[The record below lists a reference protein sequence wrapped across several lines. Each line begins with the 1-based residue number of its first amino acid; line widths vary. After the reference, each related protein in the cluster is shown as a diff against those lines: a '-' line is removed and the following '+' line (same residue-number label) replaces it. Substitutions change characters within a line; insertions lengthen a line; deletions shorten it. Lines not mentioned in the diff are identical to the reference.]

1 MTPENSSALLRKY
14 SPSPGEKFP
23 FLRPADTGFPRALG
37 WSFFTLFLFD
47 SRSYIMYSDASKKSF
62 PYKVNTWILKVLE

>member
-37 WSFFTLFLFD
+37 WSFFTLFFL
-47 SRSYIMYSDASKKSF
+47 
-62 PYKVNTWILKVLE
+62 ILDLILCIVMPVKNAFHIR